1 MDDVYRHPR
10 PVQIVTTRTQQPH
23 PQPQPQQPQPPAVW
37 HSMPAGALTMTGDGL
52 PVPTMTP
59 MPHWRT
65 SQQRPDH
72 RPLQQPPQPSGMR
85 QSHPP
90 ASPGM
95 LRSFAPTT
103 VLTRTAGGRAGPGPT
118 AQPAPRLTPPRPV
131 SLHAL
136 GPSQAAAVHHR
147 DLQYGHRAASYPGP
161 IGPSAASCHSSGVPQ
176 PHPHGLPL
184 PSTRAPAPTTTS
196 YDSQPALQ
204 VAQAGT
210 VRTLTAAEA
219 AEFSKT
225 LREVSTTLPEE
236 KVVMDGNKLAMV
248 YRLDVPESVYSVA
261 PFATVCYSYDLA
273 GLSLFSRVWLLVD
286 ILG

>member
-1 MDDVYRHPR
+1 M
-10 PVQIVTTRTQQPH
+10 
-23 PQPQPQQPQPPAVW
+23 
-37 HSMPAGALTMTGDGL
+37 
-52 PVPTMTP
+52 
-59 MPHWRT
+59 
-65 SQQRPDH
+65 
-72 RPLQQPPQPSGMR
+72 
-85 QSHPP
+85 
-90 ASPGM
+90 
-95 LRSFAPTT
+95 
-103 VLTRTAGGRAGPGPT
+103 RAGPPLPGAGVPVEPGED
-118 AQPAPRLTPPRPV
+118 AGGQARQDQRRGRPRIDPAEKRR
-131 SLHAL
+131 
-136 GPSQAAAVHHR
+136 QAAAVHHR